1 MKVQLNV
8 ELIKCYISC
17 DSLGIDEN
25 DSVSDYDAEKINEFK
40 ESIELINGE
49 YHVDLTWHDNVDQV
63 PQNENVALNVLD
75 RVVKDLE
82 RKGKFNE
89 YFRCIKSVGLAR

>member
-1 MKVQLNV
+1 ML
-8 ELIKCYISC
+8 SC

-25 DSVSDYDAEKINEFK
+25 DSVSDYDAEKINKFK

-49 YHVDLTWHDNVDQV
+49 YHVDLTQHDNVDNV
-63 PQNENVALNVLD
+63 PSNEHVALNVLD

-82 RKGKFNE
+82 RKGKLNE
-89 YFRCIKSVGLAR
+89 YCDGIKK